1 MSNGMSIAPDVR
13 AAVVAAVAGG
23 MSLRKVVRKFGV
35 ARSTIQRWGKGTTS
49 RRIFTA
55 ETKASMVAAV
65 LAGEP
70 RIDVATRFGCSTV
83 SIEEWLRKARTTQPR
98 DRSAELAAQKKP
110 GRPQAQKVR
119 VRCLGPSEAC
129 EREFFSEVQITGAT
143 GRPLPINRLCPV
155 CRRLVA
161 ANNF

>member
-70 RIDVATRFGCSTV
+70 RIDVAEHFGCSTA
-83 SIEEWLRKARTTQPR
+83 SIEEWLRDAGATRPR
-98 DRSAELAAQKKP
+98 KPADRSAKMERMRKP
-110 GRPQAQKVR
+110 GGRKAETFQKP
-119 VRCLGPSEAC
+119 RCSRCGLPFLS
-129 EREFFSEVQITGAT
+129 RSRTSILFSKCQTY
-143 GRPLPINRLCPV
+143 
-155 CRRLVA
+155 
-161 ANNF
+161 ANENDF